1 MGLDKFSR
9 EKNFLKLVSRRF
21 VDSSPDTRLGLI
33 SFSDT
38 AKLFADFVEFERMGI
53 DQFQKILDELPYQG
67 GRTRIDRALMA
78 ASQHLFTKRRPGVQR
93 VSEKRRYLTII
104 PRARMGYWL
113 RGYLASSNNCF
124 SKIQLVGQTYWD
136 KTTLARKT
144 RFSRPCFGFQSRH
157 FSLLVGYNI

>member
-1 MGLDKFSR
+1 MGFVIDASGSMGLDKFSR

-38 AKLFADFVEFERMGI
+38 AKLFADFVEFERMGT

-93 VSEKRRYLTII
+93 VSEKRRYLTSGSSTNQNAASII
-104 PRARMGYWL
+104 DISWFLLKKKKRD
-113 RGYLASSNNCF
+113 SS
-124 SKIQLVGQTYWD
+124 
-136 KTTLARKT
+136 
-144 RFSRPCFGFQSRH
+144 H
-157 FSLLVGYNI
+157 HSLHVH

>member
-1 MGLDKFSR
+1 MGFVIDASGSMGLDKFSR

-78 ASQHLFTKRRPGVQR
+78 ASQDLFTKRRPGVQR

-104 PRARMGYWL
+104 PRAPMGSESIAHEAEGRMGY
-113 RGYLASSNNCF
+113 
-124 SKIQLVGQTYWD
+124 
-136 KTTLARKT
+136 
-144 RFSRPCFGFQSRH
+144 
-157 FSLLVGYNI
+157 

>member
-1 MGLDKFSR
+1 MGFVIDASGSMGLDKFSR

-21 VDSSPDTRLGLI
+21 VDSSPVTRLGLI

-104 PRARMGYWL
+104 PRAPMGSESIAHEAEGRMG
-113 RGYLASSNNCF
+113 
-124 SKIQLVGQTYWD
+124 
-136 KTTLARKT
+136 
-144 RFSRPCFGFQSRH
+144 H
-157 FSLLVGYNI
+157 